1 MKKENF
7 GLIFTHEN
15 ILYLLLSKQEEENTF
30 NLKAFVTK
38 EKAIE
43 SFKPFYDSLN
53 RNYESH
59 ISAGMG
65 LTLLKPCV
73 IKYPDDPK
81 DIEKYIIPSTFT
93 KIKGSIFGAHL
104 DLYAIEVKP
113 NIKKLIAFEI
123 TYNTIQ
129 MYFKE
134 KEVIK
139 TLPVKEFSI
148 KEYDKTMQLN
158 PGKYLVV
165 LNGSIETTLLTYNGT
180 GWSNAADI
188 SYIYL
193 PALKSHIKS

>member
-1 MKKENF
+1 M
-7 GLIFTHEN
+7 
-15 ILYLLLSKQEEENTF
+15 
-30 NLKAFVTK
+30 
-38 EKAIE
+38 
-43 SFKPFYDSLN
+43 
-53 RNYESH
+53 
-59 ISAGMG
+59 
-65 LTLLKPCV
+65 
-73 IKYPDDPK
+73 
-81 DIEKYIIPSTFT
+81 
-93 KIKGSIFGAHL
+93 
-104 DLYAIEVKP
+104 YAIEVNP